1 MNKEDQPRIHRNRHR
16 NQEQSEGV
24 KEAGREWRWYA
35 FSDHA
40 EAKAHPDYAA
50 DPVILQWLS
59 ESTARIHNRTL
70 ATARHAAVEDS
81 VLNGTL
87 SLDMAPNKRDNNL
100 LIHYFV
106 KKDLLIL
113 IGDLGVGLTRTDE
126 QRLAESML
134 ACQAPIDALLVLL
147 SEILEFFFIQ
157 SDRFEQ
163 SLHAMEEEMRTRN
176 DKRILKQT
184 INLRNDLTYWNAQI
198 IPIKEIRYASE
209 ETFRSDVEESDCKHI
224 LDLRLRRIG
233 MLQREY
239 NEEIDS
245 LLRVDENITNYRSND
260 IMKALTLYT
269 VLLTPTTALGAIW
282 GMNFEHMPEL
292 SWPLGY
298 AFALAVILA
307 STGATYWWLKQR
319 GLTADILNMN
329 TDSAQGSRT
338 GKKERRKHK

>member
-1 MNKEDQPRIHRNRHR
+1 MNDKDQPRIHRE
-16 NQEQSEGV
+16 QEQPAEE
-24 KEAGREWRWYA
+24 KEAGREWKWYA
-35 FSDHA
+35 FSDHV
-40 EAKAHPDYAA
+40 EAKKHPDHVA
-50 DPVILQWLS
+50 DPAILQWLA
-59 ESTARIHNRTL
+59 ESTARTHNRTL
-70 ATARHAAVEDS
+70 AIARHADYEHS

-87 SLDMAPNKRDNNL
+87 SLDMEPNKRDNNL
-100 LIHYFV
+100 LIHYYV

-126 QRLAESML
+126 ERLAESML
-134 ACQAPIDALLVLL
+134 ACPTPIDALLALL

-157 SDRFEQ
+157 SDQFEQ
-163 SLHAMEEEMRTRN
+163 SLHALEEEIRTRN

-209 ETFRSDVEESDCKHI
+209 ETFHSDVEESDCKHI

-239 NEEIDS
+239 DEEIDS

-298 AFALAVILA
+298 VFALAVILA

-319 GLTADILNMN
+319 GLTADILNMD
-329 TDSAQGSRT
+329 TDSTHRRRA
-338 GKKERRKHK
+338 GKRERRADK